1 MQQITTDSNDIKK
14 GKIPHEIFTVN
25 ILLVHLF
32 LSVAILKFG
41 NAHLALNIPIVIS
54 LIIIIWSYFQN
65 QKVAKTDSCFVKIH
79 WQLSI
84 NRYKYLIISYIV
96 YAIILG
102 IGTIISSGAPASMDG
117 TNIMYTVF
125 HRLSVIPLF
134 LTVLV
139 LAIVGSGSLFNVSK
153 GEVPAKM
160 IKKYC

>member
-1 MQQITTDSNDIKK
+1 
-14 GKIPHEIFTVN
+14 
-25 ILLVHLF
+25 
-32 LSVAILKFG
+32 
-41 NAHLALNIPIVIS
+41 
-54 LIIIIWSYFQN
+54 
-65 QKVAKTDSCFVKIH
+65 
-79 WQLSI
+79 
-84 NRYKYLIISYIV
+84 
-96 YAIILG
+96 
-102 IGTIISSGAPASMDG
+102 MDG